1 MPDQCLVSLSLPAS
15 CCLFTD
21 SPIATACNV
30 SHTCETVQGG
40 ERAVM
45 FNRIVGVKQFVYE
58 EGTHFKLPWFDIPT
72 IFDIRTRPTTIKSL
86 TGSKGT
92 HIPTLPPPTSL
103 VHPNPPHTNNP
114 ALLLVPTDLQ
124 MVELTIRVL
133 TRPDKD
139 SLPWIFQNIGEGAL
153 PHIHT
158 HTRQPQHGCVAN
170 THGSRPSPP
179 PFLLLCRL

>member
-1 MPDQCLVSLSLPAS
+1 MPDQCLFSLSLPAS

-21 SPIATACNV
+21 SPIATACIV
-30 SHTCETVQGG
+30 SHATVQGG

-92 HIPTLPPPTSL
+92 HIPTLPPTSL
-103 VHPNPPHTNNP
+103 VHPNPPHT
-114 ALLLVPTDLQ
+114 T
-124 MVELTIRVL
+124 T
-133 TRPDKD
+133 
-139 SLPWIFQNIGEGAL
+139 
-153 PHIHT
+153 
-158 HTRQPQHGCVAN
+158 
-170 THGSRPSPP
+170 P
-179 PFLLLCRL
+179 PFSLCPQICRWLS